1 MAMMGL
7 GFSEEE
13 EEKSLDPSNSIRGR
27 RRIVKEEVTAQYS

>member
-13 EEKSLDPSNSIRGR
+13 EEKSLDPSNNNPTPPSDA
-27 RRIVKEEVTAQYS
+27 KEEVTAQYS